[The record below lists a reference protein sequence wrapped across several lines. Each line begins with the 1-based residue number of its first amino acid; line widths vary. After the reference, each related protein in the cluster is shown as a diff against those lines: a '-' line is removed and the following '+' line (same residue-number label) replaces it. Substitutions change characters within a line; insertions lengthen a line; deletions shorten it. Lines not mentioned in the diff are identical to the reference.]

1 MSLTKYKAGGYTRL
15 SLIES
20 DEGIES
26 VSIKNQKSLIR
37 EFAEKNGIELYD
49 FYIDDGY
56 SGGNFDRPDF
66 KRLLNDLE
74 CGVINCVI
82 TKDLSRLGRDFIET
96 NNYIYKYFPE
106 NGIRYIAILDNL
118 DTENPNNGDDM
129 VPFKTVVNDMYL
141 KDTSRKIKSVRHD
154 LMNKGLFVGSSVPY
168 GYKRSEEDN
177 RKFVIDDYA
186 ARVVRRIFDM
196 KLEGIKPNMI
206 ARTLTEEGI
215 LPPSV
220 YNEKK
225 IKKTYTTNLWK
236 ASTVNHIL
244 SNEVYIGR
252 LVQGKY
258 ERVSLKSKKKRLLPK
273 EKWIIIDN
281 CHPAIID
288 KSKFN
293 QVNKKIPKALRDNTR
308 TYKYEYLLKGL
319 VVCADCGKTMIVR
332 RAKYQGKEHKGEEY
346 ALYCCSTYARYR
358 NNVCSMHYYR
368 EDALNELVLK
378 ETKLLL
384 TKYSN
389 DDELNNEF
397 QKTLA
402 NDDLLEKYRNQLENS
417 EKKLI
422 DLDKAI
428 SELYK
433 DKVSG
438 IITAD
443 EFATI
448 KEDLQND
455 RTKISKEI
463 DDLKVMLYKTKDNI
477 ADIKAVKKMITNFL
491 KVKNPT
497 KQMFRDLIS
506 KITIDKDKKVKIYF
520 KFNLNGE

>member
-20 DEGIES
+20 DEGLES
-26 VSIKNQKSLIR
+26 VSITNQKNLIK

-225 IKKTYTTNLWK
+225 IKKTYTTN
-236 ASTVNHIL
+236 
-244 SNEVYIGR
+244 
-252 LVQGKY
+252 
-258 ERVSLKSKKKRLLPK
+258 
-273 EKWIIIDN
+273 
-281 CHPAIID
+281 
-288 KSKFN
+288 
-293 QVNKKIPKALRDNTR
+293 
-308 TYKYEYLLKGL
+308 
-319 VVCADCGKTMIVR
+319 
-332 RAKYQGKEHKGEEY
+332 
-346 ALYCCSTYARYR
+346 
-358 NNVCSMHYYR
+358 
-368 EDALNELVLK
+368 
-378 ETKLLL
+378 
-384 TKYSN
+384 
-389 DDELNNEF
+389 
-397 QKTLA
+397 
-402 NDDLLEKYRNQLENS
+402 
-417 EKKLI
+417 
-422 DLDKAI
+422 
-428 SELYK
+428 
-433 DKVSG
+433 
-438 IITAD
+438 
-443 EFATI
+443 
-448 KEDLQND
+448 
-455 RTKISKEI
+455 
-463 DDLKVMLYKTKDNI
+463 
-477 ADIKAVKKMITNFL
+477 
-491 KVKNPT
+491 
-497 KQMFRDLIS
+497 
-506 KITIDKDKKVKIYF
+506 
-520 KFNLNGE
+520 